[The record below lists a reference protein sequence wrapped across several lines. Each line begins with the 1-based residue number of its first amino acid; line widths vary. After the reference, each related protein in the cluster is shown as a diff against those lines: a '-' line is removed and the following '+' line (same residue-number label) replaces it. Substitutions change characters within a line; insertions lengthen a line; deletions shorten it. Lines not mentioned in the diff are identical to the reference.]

1 MFEETFKAFYERNKE
16 IKVIGV
22 WGKDGLVL
30 EKKYFEKIENINVDL
45 EFSGAELA
53 DIIARLDHIKISPQ
67 TVSIRLQCQ
76 KYLLIIYS
84 LTDDYFL
91 MILADPDIIEGKMK
105 FYLNLYK
112 NQLISAL

>member
-16 IKVIGV
+16 IKAIGV
-22 WGKDGLVL
+22 WGKDGLEL
-30 EKKYFEKIENINVDL
+30 EKKYFEKSENINVDL

-53 DIIARLDHIKISPQ
+53 DIIVRLDHTKVSPQ
-67 TVSIRLQCQ
+67 TVFIRLQFQ

-84 LTDDYFL
+84 LTADYFL
-91 MILADPDIIEGKMK
+91 MILSDPDIIEGKMK